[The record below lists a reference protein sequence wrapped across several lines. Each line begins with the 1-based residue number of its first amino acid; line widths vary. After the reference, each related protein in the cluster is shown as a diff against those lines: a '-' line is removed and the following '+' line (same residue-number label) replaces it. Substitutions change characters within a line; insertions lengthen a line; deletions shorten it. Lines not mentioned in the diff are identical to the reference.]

1 MVAVSAGSGPSA
13 ASALSVETAA
23 PVDGDQSTSPAQCA
37 PSAPFHCAAEP
48 SLQTVAPAHSIDAAS
63 SAVCTGPAVAT
74 LSSEAAG
81 AATAKTA
88 PAAKAVDAESSS
100 IPPLVGDSLSVE
112 DVAPSLYPKRNSRLT
127 MTHLL

>member
-1 MVAVSAGSGPSA
+1 MSAGSGPSA
-13 ASALSVETAA
+13 ASALSAETAA

-48 SLQTVAPAHSIDAAS
+48 SLQTVAPAHSIDVAS
-63 SAVCTGPAVAT
+63 SPVCTRPAVTT
-74 LSSEAAG
+74 LSLEAAG

-100 IPPLVGDSLSVE
+100 IPLIMGD
-112 DVAPSLYPKRNSRLT
+112 
-127 MTHLL
+127 

>member
-13 ASALSVETAA
+13 ASALSLETAA

-37 PSAPFHCAAEP
+37 SSVQFHCAAEP
-48 SLQTVAPAHSIDAAS
+48 SIQTVAPAHSIDAAS
-63 SAVCTGPAVAT
+63 SATCTGLAVAT
-74 LSSEAAG
+74 LSLEAAG

-88 PAAKAVDAESSS
+88 PAAKAVDAESFS
-100 IPPLVGDSLSVE
+100 IPLIVGDSLSVE

-127 MTHLL
+127 MTRLL

>member
-37 PSAPFHCAAEP
+37 PSAPFHCAVQP
-48 SLQTVAPAHSIDAAS
+48 SLQTVAPAHSNDAAS

-74 LSSEAAG
+74 LSLEAAG

-100 IPPLVGDSLSVE
+100 IPPIVGDSLSVE
-112 DVAPSLYPKRNSRLT
+112 DVAPSLYPERNNQLM

>member
-23 PVDGDQSTSPAQCA
+23 PVDGDQSSSPAQCA
-37 PSAPFHCAAEP
+37 PSAPFHCAAKP
-48 SLQTVAPAHSIDAAS
+48 SLQTVAPAHSIDEAS
-63 SAVCTGPAVAT
+63 SAVCTRPAVAT
-74 LSSEAAG
+74 LSLEAAG

-88 PAAKAVDAESSS
+88 PAAKAVDAESSG

-112 DVAPSLYPKRNSRLT
+112 DVAPSLYPKRNSKSM

>member
-13 ASALSVETAA
+13 ALALSVETAA
-23 PVDGDQSTSPAQCA
+23 PVYGDQSTSPAQCA
-37 PSAPFHCAAEP
+37 PSVPCHCAAEP

-63 SAVCTGPAVAT
+63 SPVCTGPAVAT
-74 LSSEAAG
+74 LSLEAAG

-100 IPPLVGDSLSVE
+100 IPPILGDSLSVE
-112 DVAPSLYPKRNSRLT
+112 DVAPSLYPERNSQLMMTRL
-127 MTHLL
+127 L

>member
-1 MVAVSAGSGPSA
+1 MAAVSAGSGPSA

-23 PVDGDQSTSPAQCA
+23 PVDGDQSTSPAQCE
-37 PSAPFHCAAEP
+37 PSVPFHCAAKP
-48 SLQTVAPAHSIDAAS
+48 SIQTVAPAHSIDAAS
-63 SAVCTGPAVAT
+63 SAVRTRPAVAT
-74 LSSEAAG
+74 LSLEAAG

-100 IPPLVGDSLSVE
+100 IPPIVGDSLSVE
-112 DVAPSLYPKRNSRLT
+112 DVAPSIYPERNGRLT